1 MNKAEIMRKAN
12 GNEGMTVAEIK
23 GYQKIV
29 KPQTHTYGK
38 YGTLAKI
45 YLEEHNVA
53 KQWALVAEGALPEY
67 LHGVDRQAERMYD
80 SMYAKLSASET
91 YKKTGDFLADL
102 RKETEMQNII
112 ESEILK
118 EIVYVA

>member
-1 MNKAEIMRKAN
+1 MNKTEIMRKAN

-23 GYQKIV
+23 DYQKIV

-53 KQWALVAEGALPEY
+53 KHWALVAEGQLPDY

-80 SMYAKLSASET
+80 VMYEKLSASEA
-91 YKKTGDFLADL
+91 YKKTGDFLTDL
-102 RKETEMQNII
+102 QKETEMQNVI

>member
-1 MNKAEIMRKAN
+1 MNKAEIMRKAES
-12 GNEGMTVAEIK
+12 NEGMTVAEIK
-23 GYQKIV
+23 AYHKVV

-53 KQWALVAEGALPEY
+53 KHWALVAAGELPEY
-67 LHGVDRQAERMYD
+67 LHGIDRQAERLYEV
-80 SMYAKLSASET
+80 MYAKLSASEQ
-91 YKKTGDFLADL
+91 YKKTGDYLTDL
-102 RKETEMQNII
+102 QKQTEIQKVI
-112 ESEILK
+112 EDEILR